1 MMPMHASFKIT
12 FKPLAQTHLDLLC
25 KWMDKPHVKEWWN
38 DGLSS
43 LQIKEK
49 YQQRIGSAT
58 ILPFIAYLNERPMG
72 FIQYYFADKID
83 EAKWLHERAGV
94 VGIDQFIGEE
104 DLINKGLG
112 TQMIKCF
119 IEKLAIKH
127 INKKI
132 IIEVDP
138 CNLRAKRCYEKA
150 GFCFVKE
157 VITPEG
163 PAYLIEIE
171 INDEPT

>member
-12 FKPLAQTHLDLLC
+12 FKPLAQPHLDLLC
-25 KWMDKPHVKEWWN
+25 KWMDKPHVKKWWN
-38 DGLSS
+38 DGLSC

-58 ILPFIAYLNERPMG
+58 ILPFIVYLNERPIG

-83 EAKWLHERAGV
+83 DAKWLHERTGV

-104 DLINKGLG
+104 GLINQGLG
-112 TQMIKCF
+112 TQMIKSF
-119 IEKLAIKH
+119 IEKLAVNASI
-127 INKKI
+127 KKI
-132 IIEVDP
+132 ITEVDP
-138 CNLRAKRCYEKA
+138 LNLRAKRCYEKA

-163 PAYLIEIE
+163 AAYLMETE
-171 INDEPT
+171 INDKPS